1 MLPVGP
7 LDLIFRF
14 VVVLAL
20 VALNGF
26 FVAAEFGLVAV
37 RRSRIE
43 QLEAE
48 GHPLAPTVRDALD
61 HLDAY
66 LAVAQLGITMA
77 SLALGWVGEP
87 LLAELFEP
95 LFGFLEP
102 VIRVISAHAVAT
114 AVAFG
119 LITALHIVLGELAPK
134 SLAIQRSETV
144 SLAVSVPMRVFF
156 VILRPFVLLLNGA
169 GILTLRALG
178 LQPVAGEQLVHSV
191 EELKLLVAASRDA
204 GVLEPAEE
212 EIVERALVIGERT
225 VYEVMVPRT
234 LIVAVPE
241 DATIY
246 EAVKLCLSTGHKRLP
261 VYRESIDNVV
271 GIVHLRDMVAAIWPG
286 IDPAAASRPVKELMQ
301 EPLFVPEN
309 ATIDSVLAQMRRG
322 NKMAIVVEER
332 GGTAGL
338 VTLADLVAAV
348 LGELSP
354 EARIKVQPDGTAL
367 IDGLT
372 SIDEVNEHLGTAIEH
387 PEYDTI
393 GGFITG
399 RLGRIPRVGDSVEID
414 GYRFTVEAMVG
425 LRVGT
430 LRAEPVSRPD
440 AGCPGTCGKGGEEFS
455 S

>member
-1 MLPVGP
+1 VLPLNP

-26 FVAAEFGLVAV
+26 FVAAEFALVAV
-37 RRSRIE
+37 RRSRVE

-48 GHPLAPTVRDALD
+48 GHPLAPAVRYALD
-61 HLDAY
+61 HLNAY
-66 LAVAQLGITMA
+66 LAVAQLGNTMA

-87 LLAELFEP
+87 LLAELLAP
-95 LFGFLEP
+95 LFSFLEP
-102 VIRVISAHAVAT
+102 AVRVISAHAVAT

-119 LITALHIVLGELAPK
+119 LITALHIILGEQAPK
-134 SLAIQRSETV
+134 LLAIQRSEAV
-144 SLAVSVPMRVFF
+144 SLVVSIPMRAFF
-156 VILRPFVLLLNGA
+156 VVLRPFVLLLSGA
-169 GILTLRALG
+169 SSLTLQALG
-178 LQPVAGEQLVHSV
+178 LRPVSGEQLVHSV
-191 EELKLLVAASRDA
+191 EELKLLVAASREA

-246 EAVKLCLSTGHKRLP
+246 EAVKLCLDTGHKRLP

-271 GIVHLRDMVAAIWPG
+271 GVVHLQDMVAAIWPS
-286 IDPAAASRPVKELMQ
+286 IDPAAAGRPVKELMR

-322 NKMAIVVEER
+322 NKLAIVVEER

-354 EARIKVQPDGTAL
+354 EAHIKAQPDGTAL

-372 SIDEVNEHLGTAIEH
+372 SIDEVNEYLGTAIED

-393 GGFITG
+393 GGFVTG
-399 RLGRIPRVGDSVEID
+399 RLGRIPRVGDSVEVD
-414 GYRFTVEAMVG
+414 GFRFTVETMVG

-430 LRAEPVSRPD
+430 LRAEPIHRPTA
-440 AGCPGTCGKGGEEFS
+440 AGSGAPG
-455 S
+455 

>member
-1 MLPVGP
+1 MNP
-7 LDLIFRF
+7 LDLSFRAL
-14 VVVLAL
+14 VVLAL

-26 FVAAEFGLVAV
+26 FVAAEFSLVAI
-37 RRSRIE
+37 RRSRVE

-48 GHPLAPTVRDALD
+48 GHPLAPAVRYALD
-61 HLDAY
+61 HLNAY

-87 LLAELFEP
+87 VLAELLVP
-95 LFGFLEP
+95 LFGFLSP
-102 VIRVISAHAVAT
+102 TVQVVSAHAVAS
-114 AVAFG
+114 ALAFG
-119 LITALHIVLGELAPK
+119 LITALHIILGEQAPK
-134 SLAIQRSETV
+134 ILAIQRSETV
-144 SLAVSVPMRVFF
+144 SLVVSVPMRVLF
-156 VILRPFVLLLNGA
+156 VVLRPFVVLLNGA
-169 GILTLRALG
+169 SSLTLQALG
-178 LQPVAGEQLVHSV
+178 LRPVAGEQLVHSV
-191 EELKLLVAASRDA
+191 EELKLLVAASREA

-212 EIVERALVIGERT
+212 EIVERALVIGEKT

-246 EAVKLCLSTGHKRLP
+246 EAVKLCLSTGHKQLP
-261 VYRESIDNVV
+261 VYRGSIDNVV
-271 GIVHLRDMVAAIWPG
+271 GTVHLRDMVAAIWPS
-286 IDPAAASRPVKELMQ
+286 IDPAAASRPVKELMR

-322 NKMAIVVEER
+322 AKMAIVVEER

-338 VTLADLVAAV
+338 VTLADLVAAI
-348 LGELSP
+348 LGELGP
-354 EARIKVQPDGTAL
+354 ETHVKFQPDGTAI
-367 IDGLT
+367 IDGLA
-372 SIDEVNEHLGTAIEH
+372 SIDEVNEYLGTSIND

-399 RLGRIPRVGDSVEID
+399 RLGRIPRVGDSVEVD

-430 LRAEPVSRPD
+430 LRAEPRGR
-440 AGCPGTCGKGGEEFS
+440 AGDRAQPPRA
-455 S
+455 